1 MDGAS
6 DVDQASITG
15 EPLPAA
21 KAVDDE
27 VFAGTHNGSGVL
39 RVRVERDPTETVIA
53 RIVSMVE
60 EASATKAKTQLF
72 IEKIEQRYSL
82 GVVVATV
89 ALFFIPLAVGSAL
102 QPTLLRAMTF
112 MIVASPCAVVLA
124 TMPPLLSAIA
134 NAGRH
139 GVLVKS
145 AVVMEQLGNA
155 TVVAFDKTGTLTE
168 GRPALTDVR
177 VLAAADID
185 EASALAFAASA
196 EAASEHPLGR
206 TVVAAARE
214 RRISLHRVEDFRST
228 PGVGVSALVDG
239 RQVAITSPTRI
250 DEHSP
255 QLSGRRHR
263 CRHRCRRRCQRTRK
277 TRPDCSCRF
286 PRRHSRRCT
295 GVHRSAPPGRRRGGA
310 VADRVDRNYADHA
323 HRRQT
328 LVLQHN
334 SQQRSGSRTYDQS
347 CSHRTRSTPFENSSK
362 AGTMS
367 CSSATA
373 STMHQRWLP
382 PEPASP
388 WAELDPTSPST
399 PRTPWSYATT

>member
-1 MDGAS
+1 M
-6 DVDQASITG
+6 
-15 EPLPAA
+15 
-21 KAVDDE
+21 
-27 VFAGTHNGSGVL
+27 
-39 RVRVERDPTETVIA
+39 RVERDPTETVIA

-196 EAASEHPLGR
+196 EAASEHPLG
-206 TVVAAARE
+206 
-214 RRISLHRVEDFRST
+214 
-228 PGVGVSALVDG
+228 P
-239 RQVAITSPTRI
+239 
-250 DEHSP
+250 
-255 QLSGRRHR
+255 
-263 CRHRCRRRCQRTRK
+263 
-277 TRPDCSCRF
+277 
-286 PRRHSRRCT
+286 
-295 GVHRSAPPGRRRGGA
+295 
-310 VADRVDRNYADHA
+310 
-323 HRRQT
+323 HRR
-328 LVLQHN
+328 
-334 SQQRSGSRTYDQS
+334 
-347 CSHRTRSTPFENSSK
+347 
-362 AGTMS
+362 
-367 CSSATA
+367 CSSA
-373 STMHQRWLP
+373 
-382 PEPASP
+382 
-388 WAELDPTSPST
+388 
-399 PRTPWSYATT
+399 